1 MHDLPSN
8 SFERAE
14 AENLRA
20 WLKTSISD
28 RIDFFEEMVELAYL
42 SGALR
47 PERLKLRD
55 LPGERSTSTRLQAP

>member
-1 MHDLPSN
+1 MHDVPCN
-8 SFERAE
+8 SFDDAE
-14 AENLRA
+14 AANLRA
-20 WLKTSISD
+20 WLKTSTSD

-55 LPGERSTSTRLQAP
+55 IPG

>member
-1 MHDLPSN
+1 MHDVPDAPGN
-8 SFERAE
+8 SFDDAE
-14 AENLRA
+14 TQNLRG
-20 WLKTSISD
+20 WLKLSTSD

-55 LPGERSTSTRLQAP
+55 VPG